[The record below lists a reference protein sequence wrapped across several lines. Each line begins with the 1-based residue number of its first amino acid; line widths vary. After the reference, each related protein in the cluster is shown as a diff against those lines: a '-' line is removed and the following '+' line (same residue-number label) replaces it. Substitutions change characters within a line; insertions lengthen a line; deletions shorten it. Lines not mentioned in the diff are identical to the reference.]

1 MHPILFKI
9 PLFGLFGHEYL
20 PIYSYG
26 VMVAL
31 GFLLGSWYVSRQARN
46 FGEDPAKALD
56 LVFYILIAA
65 ILGSRI
71 LHVLVAEREK
81 FFENPLYLFRI
92 WEGGLVFYGGFI
104 ASLLVSVWF
113 FRKHKLPALKFCDF
127 FAPAIALGHAI
138 GRQGCFL
145 AGCCHGRPLLH
156 ETWYSVT
163 FPFDPNSLA
172 PSGVPLYPTQLMES
186 GAEFLIFLGL
196 HWVLKRK
203 KIPHHLTVGP
213 KGQSPS
219 AMGQVVGFDGQIIS
233 LYLMVYAVVRFLLEF
248 WRGDA
253 ERGFVSG
260 TDFSTSQLIAVIMFA
275 FGAGVYLYRRRHA

>member
-31 GFLLGSWYVSRQARN
+31 GFLAGSWYVSRQAKAQ
-46 FGEDPAKALD
+46 GEDPAKALD

-71 LHVLVAEREK
+71 LHVLVAERER

-92 WEGGLVFYGGFI
+92 WEGGLVFYGGLI

-145 AGCCHGRPLLH
+145 AGCCHGHPLLAQA
-156 ETWYSVT
+156 WYTIT
-163 FPFDPNSLA
+163 FPYNPDSLA
-172 PSGVPLYPTQLMES
+172 PSGVPLYPTQLIES
-186 GAEFLIFLGL
+186 AAEFLIFLGL

-203 KIPHHLTVGP
+203 K
-213 KGQSPS
+213 
-219 AMGQVVGFDGQIIS
+219 FDGQVIA
-233 LYLMVYAVVRFLLEF
+233 LYLMLYALARFFIEF
-248 WRGDA
+248 WRGDID
-253 ERGFVSG
+253 RGFVFG
-260 TDFSTSQLIAVIMFA
+260 GGLSTSQLIALIMFA
-275 FGAGVYLYRRRHA
+275 IGAGFYLYRRKHA